1 MDKIPPSEHN
11 QNVSGVPFV
20 ILLNATQYEFYKNAS
35 VEILAPD
42 SQYLESIGHA
52 VQKDIAENDAYQLL
66 NQVALLDSLFS
77 TINQDLDLPARAVSG
92 LADVFSKMYDHF
104 VKCGG

>member
-1 MDKIPPSEHN
+1 MDNIPPPEQN

-42 SQYLESIGHA
+42 SEYLESIGRT
-52 VQKDIAENDAYQLL
+52 VQKDNADIYAYQLH

-104 VKCGG
+104 VKCAE